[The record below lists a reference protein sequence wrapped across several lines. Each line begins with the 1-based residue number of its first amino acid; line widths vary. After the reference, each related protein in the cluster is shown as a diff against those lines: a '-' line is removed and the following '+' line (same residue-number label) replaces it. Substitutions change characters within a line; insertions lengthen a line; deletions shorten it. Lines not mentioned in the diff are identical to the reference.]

1 MPAPKVISIDELF
14 EEKGNQFSRFA
25 EVCWGED
32 TTKTFLEVRR
42 YVMNE
47 NNEETPLKGFTFL
60 DREKGPGE
68 LAKAIVRNGF
78 GDTQELLEELSE
90 RDNFSSSLNKVVGKD
105 SPHYDDSILEEE
117 FYDAKEFI

>member
-1 MPAPKVISIDELF
+1 MPAPRVISIDELF

-25 EVCWGED
+25 EVSWGESD
-32 TTKTFLEVRR
+32 KTFLEVRR

-68 LAKAIVRNGF
+68 LAKAIIRNGF
-78 GDTQELLEELSE
+78 GDTEELLEELSKRE
-90 RDNFSSSLNKVVGKD
+90 NFDSALNNIVGKD
-105 SPHYDDSILEEE
+105 SPHYNDSIPEEE